1 MPTIKPIS
9 FNSVHPITIK
19 NVLDIIIQ
27 SISMSSRW
35 YFPFVFSNN
44 SMFQFT
50 FAQIRVMWSILL
62 IDLAPVS

>member
-1 MPTIKPIS
+1 
-9 FNSVHPITIK
+9 
-19 NVLDIIIQ
+19 
-27 SISMSSRW
+27 MSSRW